1 MEKLLAWL
9 PKKPQPLI
17 VRYGVT
23 AITVAICFAL
33 LRLVQARS
41 GVDSFFL
48 MYPAVFLG
56 ALLFDRGSGF
66 LATILSTALIVAS
79 LLREA
84 GAIIPA
90 PYWLPLTLF
99 LLIGLALAA
108 LSETLHKGWERA
120 LEAEQAKDLLYREL
134 RHRTKNDFAMAV
146 SVLNL
151 QARAQTKPDVHQ
163 ALAEAARRLHVL
175 SKAHERLE
183 PRGDRAR
190 VKMSEYLQALCQ
202 SLTESMG
209 PEKAVIS
216 VECDDTELPVERAI
230 PVGLIV
236 NELVTNAFKHAFV
249 AEHKGEVFVAL
260 RHGKNYRLS
269 VADNGKGCPKS
280 TASGLGS
287 QLIELL
293 VRQLGEASSALGQRP
308 GAVFKLSFRK
318 PRGLFDLDRVLV
330 QGLISA
336 SYCDWPLQMKSD
348 KCVSRV

>member
-9 PKKPQPLI
+9 PEKPQPLI
-17 VRYGVT
+17 VRYGIT

-79 LLREA
+79 LTREA

-90 PYWLPLTLF
+90 PYWLPVTLF

-108 LSETLHKGWERA
+108 LSETLRKGWERA
-120 LEAEQAKDLLYREL
+120 LEAERAKDLLYREL

-151 QARAQTKPDVHQ
+151 QARAQTKPEVYQ
-163 ALAEAARRLHVL
+163 ALADAASRLHVL
-175 SKAHERLE
+175 SKAHEQLE
-183 PRGDRAR
+183 PRGDRAAVQMSDYLR
-190 VKMSEYLQALCQ
+190 VLCQ

-209 PEKAVIS
+209 AEKAAVR
-216 VECDDTELPVERAI
+216 VDCDDTELPVERAI

-249 AEHKGEVFVAL
+249 AEYKGEVSVAL
-260 RHGKNYRLS
+260 RHGKNYLLS

-280 TASGLGS
+280 AASGLGS
-287 QLIELL
+287 QLVELL
-293 VRQLGEASSALGQRP
+293 VRQLEGSLERTEATPGCRVQIEFPEAARP
-308 GAVFKLSFRK
+308 L
-318 PRGLFDLDRVLV
+318 
-330 QGLISA
+330 
-336 SYCDWPLQMKSD
+336 
-348 KCVSRV
+348 

>member
-9 PKKPQPLI
+9 PEKPQPLG
-17 VRYGVT
+17 VRYGTT
-23 AITVAICFAL
+23 AIIVAVCFAV
-33 LRLVQARS
+33 LRLVQLQS

-66 LATILSTALIVAS
+66 FAAILSTALIVIF
-79 LLREA
+79 LPREA
-84 GAIIPA
+84 GAVIP
-90 PYWLPLTLF
+90 PSYWLPVILF

-108 LSETLHKGWERA
+108 LSEALRKGWERA
-120 LEAEQAKDLLYREL
+120 LEAERAKDLLYREL

-151 QARAQTKPDVHQ
+151 QARAQSKPEVHQ
-163 ALAEAARRLHVL
+163 ALAEAASRLHVL
-175 SKAHERLE
+175 SKAHEQLE
-183 PRGDRAR
+183 PRGDRAA
-190 VKMSEYLQALCQ
+190 VQMSDYLQVLCQ

-209 PEKAVIS
+209 PEKAAVR

-249 AEHKGEVFVAL
+249 AEHEGEVSVAL
-260 RHGKNYRLS
+260 RHEKNYRLS

-280 TASGLGS
+280 AASGLGS
-287 QLIELL
+287 QLVELL
-293 VRQLGEASSALGQRP
+293 VRQLEGSLERTEAKPGCRVQVEFPEAARP
-308 GAVFKLSFRK
+308 L
-318 PRGLFDLDRVLV
+318 
-330 QGLISA
+330 
-336 SYCDWPLQMKSD
+336 
-348 KCVSRV
+348 